1 MTLNKSTSVRE
12 FLYIESGEG
21 FGRPANQGIIA
32 VGDGSA
38 IQATGSASSRSLYAN
53 PPSRSR
59 PPQIALG
66 EVNRREQVL
75 VH

>member
-1 MTLNKSTSVRE
+1 MALNKSTSVRE

-38 IQATGSASSRSLYAN
+38 IQATGSASSRLLYGIRLPAHD
-53 PPSRSR
+53 PHK
-59 PPQIALG
+59 L
-66 EVNRREQVL
+66 
-75 VH
+75 H